1 MQKFTKFQQIRGPG
15 GSLDLTAHTSLLPI
29 WRGFAPSFVNYKKG
43 RTWLAVASDK
53 AYQLLAQCRWFSPA
67 SSTTK
72 TGRHDI
78 AEILLK
84 VALKHQ
90 NLIKSTNRSP
100 IYGHLTLRHFR
111 LYKVHSYLL
120 TVLNT
125 GFLQSDQVQRYIYKI
140 NWRSIKVLKTATSSK
155 SINLYLYTCIIKCS
169 QLFNVSFWLNQ

>member
-1 MQKFTKFQQIRGPG
+1 MVG
-15 GSLDLTAHTSLLPI
+15 GS
-29 WRGFAPSFVNYKKG
+29 
-43 RTWLAVASDK
+43 
-53 AYQLLAQCRWFSPA
+53 

-90 NLIKSTNRSP
+90 KSKP
-100 IYGHLTLRHFR
+100 VYGHLTLRHFR

-140 NWRSIKVLKTATSSK
+140 NWLNIKVLKTTASSK
-155 SINLYLYTCIIKCS
+155 SINLYLYTFIIKCS
-169 QLFNVSFWLNQ
+169 QLIKLINDVRQNFKICFVLKVNCLLCHHRLSFLAQTSRNWQHIW